1 MERVNRNWSV
11 RLRPTV
17 VHLQRVCH
25 EVVYGWV
32 DRCSVCHADL
42 RGYQDG
48 RCVSCNNIGVCQ
60 ACVQFYDPKYHDI
73 KGDII
78 ATFPYDGS
86 AAAKGDA
93 VCLQCAVVSD
103 IGTHRQ
109 QLLLGM
115 YRAADAVD
123 ALLGDGDFSPKNTLL
138 RLYFNLWKR
147 WKGGKP
153 QKSSKRS
160 TTAGRR
166 RAMRWAYCMPFFDI
180 RIHRQQLLL
189 GINRAAHAVDASLG

>member
-1 MERVNRNWSV
+1 MK
-11 RLRPTV
+11 
-17 VHLQRVCH
+17 
-25 EVVYGWV
+25 
-32 DRCSVCHADL
+32 
-42 RGYQDG
+42 
-48 RCVSCNNIGVCQ
+48 
-60 ACVQFYDPKYHDI
+60 FYDPKYHDI

-123 ALLGDGDFSPKNTLL
+123 ALLGDGDFSPKNTLP

-147 WKGGKP
+147 WKEEKP
-153 QKSSKRS
+153 RKV
-160 TTAGRR
+160 ANVRR
-166 RAMRWAYCMPFFDI
+166 
-180 RIHRQQLLL
+180 
-189 GINRAAHAVDASLG
+189 